1 MKIQHFFY
9 QISEFFIILILF
21 VLPSIFSK
29 EMTTFTNTKEFFS
42 FVIYLLFSIF
52 LLLILNKKNKTE
64 KKTQKKPILVSIVS
78 LILLLWLSFIFSVSL
93 PVQEKSYIKPSLF
106 VQNLFFIP
114 ILVSFEEVLFRAYI
128 PDKVFYLFT
137 IKAKKQSRFIK
148 LLAIVFSSLLFAL
161 AHSYAGFYSIIFAF
175 LSSLILFVL
184 KDYTSSL
191 FFPILVHSL
200 YNYFAFFYLLKT

>member
-64 KKTQKKPILVSIVS
+64 KKTQKKPFLASFTS

-106 VQNLFFIP
+106 VQNLFIP

-128 PDKVFYLFT
+128 PDKVFIFYS
-137 IKAKKQSRFIK
+137 KSKKTKSFYKTSCNR
-148 LLAIVFSSLLFAL
+148 FSSLLFAL

-175 LSSLILFVL
+175 
-184 KDYTSSL
+184 
-191 FFPILVHSL
+191 
-200 YNYFAFFYLLKT
+200 

>member
-1 MKIQHFFY
+1 MKIQQFFY
-9 QISEFFIILILF
+9 QISEFFIILIVF
-21 VLPSIFSK
+21 VFPSIFSK

-42 FVIYLLFSIF
+42 FVIYLFFSIF

-64 KKTQKKPILVSIVS
+64 KKIQYKPFLVSIIS
-78 LILLLWLSFIFSVSL
+78 LFLLLWLSVIFSLSL
-93 PVQEKSYIKPSLF
+93 PVPEKNYIKPSLF

-137 IKAKKQSRFIK
+137 IKAKKQSPFIK
-148 LLAIVFSSLLFAL
+148 LLAIGFSSLLFAL
-161 AHSYAGFYSIIFAF
+161 AHSYAGFHSVIFAF
-175 LSSLILFVL
+175 LSSLILFIL
-184 KDYTSSL
+184 KEHTSSL
-191 FFPILVHSL
+191 FFPILVHNA